1 MKTLVYC
8 IHLNLTSLHKIIYDK
23 IQCSNCRVSYRNTS
37 LAVTRQTEI
46 SRIINPS
53 CSVDSIY

>member
-8 IHLNLTSLHKIIYDK
+8 IHLNLTSLHKKYDN

-37 LAVTRQTEI
+37 SAVTRQTEI